1 MKGEINISTQDMKSN
16 DKKYTNMSNDYIFKE
31 IFNIL
36 DVQIVVG
43 TIGKWRY
50 IRRLTNLAM
59 LKYMC

>member
-36 DVQIVVG
+36 DAQIVVG
-43 TIGKWRY
+43 TIGK
-50 IRRLTNLAM
+50 
-59 LKYMC
+59 